1 MTVAQFLRSSLR
13 LIQVTNP
20 TAAELNDALEALN
33 LMLSD
38 WSTSSLGIHK
48 LTRVTFPT
56 VARNGAY
63 NIGTGATIDTTRPN
77 KIGISFCRDM
87 GQDSRIDPIS
97 AEDYADIG
105 DKSIESTP
113 LKLYYEK
120 TYPLGVV
127 FLWPVPDKVYDV
139 FLYLHSPLAS
149 YSSISDDLNLPP
161 EYHTAIKYNLAI
173 AIAPE
178 FGTSVSQEV
187 AVSAS
192 ETLKSMKRLHS
203 APVPTV
209 CTNPFKGGGMSWG
222 SGGISDGNQLILDG
236 YHFPIY

>member
-38 WSTSSLGIHK
+38 WSTSPLGIHK

-56 VARNGAY
+56 VARTGAY
-63 NIGTGATIDTTRPN
+63 TIGSGADIDTVRPN
-77 KIGISFCRDM
+77 RIGVSFCRDM
-87 GQDSRIDPIS
+87 GQDSRIEPIS
-97 AEDYADIG
+97 AEDYADKG
-105 DKSIESTP
+105 DKFIEATP
-113 LKLYYEK
+113 EELYYEK
-120 TYPLGVV
+120 SYPQGVV

-139 FLYLHSPLAS
+139 FLYIQSPLAS
-149 YSSISDDLNLPP
+149 YTSTSDDLNLPP

-173 AIAPE
+173 AMAPE

-187 AVSAS
+187 AVSAA
-192 ETLKSMKRLHS
+192 ETLKSMKRLHA

-209 CTNPFKGGGMSWG
+209 CTNPFKGSGMSWG
-222 SGGISDGNQLILDG
+222 TDALSDGNQLILDG